1 MLLNNT
7 TDSNDIV
14 IVNTRKNGI
23 DRSLGYL
30 VGGVAVILFF
40 LLSLFGMGRVQ
51 NMSDQAVGVKPAG
64 PEPKSAEI
72 SDSTVIEPSRSE

>member
-7 TDSNDIV
+7 TDPNEIV
-14 IVNTRKNGI
+14 YAKKSGI

-30 VGGVAVILFF
+30 VGGVAVVTFF
-40 LLSLFGMGRVQ
+40 LLIVLGMGRVQ
-51 NMSDQAVGVKPAG
+51 VMSDHAVSTDQAA

-72 SDSTVIEPSRSE
+72 SDSTVAEPSRSE